1 VHGKRTADMSA
12 GGGVAEPGSPTSK
25 SRSRWKSWSQGDRIA
40 FRTKHLTPSSRWL
53 YRVDHYSSQP
63 IVALLVVSLLV
74 LSVVVGAVLRFR
86 SGWVTVFEVGTSAV
100 TLMMVL
106 AIQHTQGREQ
116 AATQRKL
123 DELLRALPE
132 AESGLMLLEEASD
145 RTIQTVEQ
153 EQRQSRENLPL

>member
-1 VHGKRTADMSA
+1 MSA
-12 GGGVAEPGSPTSK
+12 GGLTWEPGPPLSK
-25 SRSRWKSWSQGDRIA
+25 PGSRWKSWSQRDRIA
-40 FRTKHLTPSSRWL
+40 LRTQHLTPSSRWL

-63 IVALLVVSLLV
+63 VVALFVLSLLV
-74 LSVVVGAVLRFR
+74 LSIVIGAVLRFR
-86 SGWVTVFEVGTSAV
+86 AGWVTPFEVGTSAV

-145 RTIQTVEQ
+145 RTIRTVEH
-153 EQRQSRENLPL
+153 EQRESRENSQRD